1 MSTPNNEARNIQ
13 RDVLPNGLVV
23 ITEQMPHVRSVSVG
37 LWLRTG
43 SRGEAA
49 ARNGLAHFT
58 EHMVFKGTQRRT
70 AEEIARTVDSIGG
83 MMDAF
88 TAKEMVSFNAKVLD
102 EHVNIAWDV
111 LSDLVLR
118 PLFDEEEVTREKQVV
133 LEEIKMDQDN
143 PESLVHEMM
152 VQNFWSGHPLG
163 RPILGT
169 PETVREFSRAA
180 LLEGHQQWYSPRNLV
195 VTAAGNIEHA
205 RVVELAA
212 RDFATISPGAE
223 GAAETVPAAHAT
235 LASQS
240 KHELEQVHVCV
251 GVPSVRIADERRYAV
266 AVLNTILGGGMSSRL
281 FQNIR
286 EKQGLAYAVFSEV
299 SPYSDAGLFTVYA
312 GCALENAAKVLGLIT
327 DEFRN
332 LVRDPVS
339 VEELRRAKD
348 HLKGSLILSL
358 ESSSARI
365 SNLARQE
372 MYFGRFFTHDEL
384 LAAIETVT
392 REEVQAAAAEFFR
405 PEQIAATVVGNLDG
419 FQLRRE
425 HLTC

>member
-1 MSTPNNEARNIQ
+1 MPTTSNDARNIQ
-13 RDVLPNGLVV
+13 REVLPNGLVV

-37 LWLRTG
+37 IWLRSG
-43 SRGEAA
+43 SRGETPKQ
-49 ARNGLAHFT
+49 NGLAHFT
-58 EHMVFKGTQRRT
+58 EHMVFKGTERRT

-143 PESLVHEMM
+143 PESLVHELM

-180 LLEGHQQWYSPRNLV
+180 LLEGHAQWYSPRNLV

-205 RVVELAA
+205 RAVERAA
-212 RDFATISPGAE
+212 RDFAGLLSGNGA
-223 GAAETVPAAHAT
+223 GTETVPAAHAM

-240 KHELEQVHVCV
+240 KSELEQVHVCV
-251 GVPSVRIADERRYAV
+251 GVPSVRIADERRYSV

-312 GCALENAAKVLGLIT
+312 GCALENAAKVLGMIT

-332 LVRDPVS
+332 LVREPVS

-358 ESSSARI
+358 ESSGARI

-384 LAAIETVT
+384 LAAIEAVT
-392 REEVQAAAAEFFR
+392 REQVQAAASEFFR
-405 PEQIAATVVGNLDG
+405 PEQVAATVVGNLDG
-419 FQLRRE
+419 FKLSRE
-425 HLTC
+425 HLS